1 MLCSFKRKKKKKA
14 RDVYMLV
21 SKATADDLQLKTPER
36 TGFCHQVLLNP
47 QKLRGLLKDLMTWA
61 SPPDGAVLDKNTT
74 NFTAL

>member
-1 MLCSFKRKKKKKA
+1 
-14 RDVYMLV
+14 MLV
-21 SKATADDLQLKTPER
+21 SKAAADDLQLKTSER